1 MPNCSHT
8 WFNNNQLVIVISFL
22 LSNMPINEK
31 AQIAKD
37 KVLLSF
43 VLHLQ
48 QTWSSSRQGN
58 AAFKAG
64 DYPAAIGHYTAA
76 ILADRNDSTYPLNR
90 AAAYL
95 KLGKCVPSSTQ
106 KIKHLVLTLLSFR
119 NEDAERDCSTVLDLG
134 KNNVK
139 GLFRRG
145 QARVALGKL
154 LDARKGR
161 LALRFAS
168 VSYWRGHIC

>member
-1 MPNCSHT
+1 MTRP
-8 WFNNNQLVIVISFL
+8 F
-22 LSNMPINEK
+22 
-31 AQIAKD
+31 
-37 KVLLSF
+37 
-43 VLHLQ
+43 
-48 QTWSSSRQGN
+48 SRQGN

-64 DYPAAIGHYTAA
+64 DYPAAIGHYTTA

-95 KLGKCVPSSTQ
+95 KLGKCVPILNP
-106 KIKHLVLTLLSFR
+106 KINKIQHLVLTLVVHR

-161 LALRFAS
+161 LAFY
-168 VSYWRGHIC
+168 VSPWVQY